1 MVQVLA
7 LVQYVEEQVQAQVL
21 VQVVQVDFDS
31 EQP

>member
-1 MVQVLA
+1 MLA